1 MAMHLHFPLL
11 ILQVLLLTS
20 AKQNTCAHVSVCAC
34 VCVYVCMCVCVRVHA
49 HVCVHVCM
57 CYPLTPGLEEAQCV
71 SVALPLDVPQLRHAR
86 REEAL
91 LDPPPVVHIE
101 LQLHVGNMEEVLHV
115 VVVVFFGTDV
125 KVSRERGHGDD
136 IINVLSVRDVVR
148 KASIHNS
155 L

>member
-1 MAMHLHFPLL
+1 M
-11 ILQVLLLTS
+11 
-20 AKQNTCAHVSVCAC
+20 
-34 VCVYVCMCVCVRVHA
+34 
-49 HVCVHVCM
+49 
-57 CYPLTPGLEEAQCV
+57 
-71 SVALPLDVPQLRHAR
+71 
-86 REEAL
+86 
-91 LDPPPVVHIE
+91 HIE

-125 KVSRERGHGDD
+125 KVSGKRGHGDD

>member
-1 MAMHLHFPLL
+1 MAMHFHFPLL
-11 ILQVLLLTS
+11 ILQGLLLTS
-20 AKQNTCAHVSVCAC
+20 ANKTQCVCTCVCAC
-34 VCVYVCMCVCVRVHA
+34 VCVCVCVCMCVCV
-49 HVCVHVCM
+49 CV

-71 SVALPLDVPQLRHAR
+71 LVALPLDVPQLRHAW

-91 LDPPPVVHIE
+91 LDPPPVVHVE
-101 LQLHVGNMEEVLHV
+101 LQLNVGNMEEVLHV

-125 KVSRERGHGDD
+125 KVSGERGHSDD
-136 IINVLSVRDVVR
+136 IINALSVRDVVR

>member
-1 MAMHLHFPLL
+1 MH
-11 ILQVLLLTS
+11 V
-20 AKQNTCAHVSVCAC
+20 
-34 VCVYVCMCVCVRVHA
+34 
-49 HVCVHVCM
+49 
-57 CYPLTPGLEEAQCV
+57 
-71 SVALPLDVPQLRHAR
+71 
-86 REEAL
+86 
-91 LDPPPVVHIE
+91 E

-125 KVSRERGHGDD
+125 KVSGERGHGDD

>member
-1 MAMHLHFPLL
+1 
-11 ILQVLLLTS
+11 
-20 AKQNTCAHVSVCAC
+20 
-34 VCVYVCMCVCVRVHA
+34 MC
-49 HVCVHVCM
+49 
-57 CYPLTPGLEEAQCV
+57 L
-71 SVALPLDVPQLRHAR
+71 VALPLDVPQLWHAWR
-86 REEAL
+86 EAL

-125 KVSRERGHGDD
+125 KVSGERGHGDD
-136 IINVLSVRDVVR
+136 IINALSVRDVVK